1 MPQALVVLCTSPNH
15 GVATLLASQIVE
27 ARLAACVNLINPV
40 LSVYSWQGK
49 VEKGSEVQLVI
60 KTRSELFKPL
70 RAFIRA
76 HHPYEVPEIIG
87 LPVLLA
93 DEDYLNW
100 LNDVTQ

>member
-1 MPQALVVLCTSPNH
+1 MPQALVVLCTSPNN

-40 LSVYSWQGK
+40 LSIYGWQDK
-49 VEKGSEVQLVI
+49 IEKAHEVQLII
-60 KTRSELFKPL
+60 KTHSELFEPL

-100 LNDVTQ
+100 LNDVTL

>member
-1 MPQALVVLCTSPNH
+1 MPQALVVLCTSPNN

-40 LSVYSWQGK
+40 LSIYSWQGK
-49 VEKGSEVQLVI
+49 IEKANEVQLII
-60 KTRSELFKPL
+60 KTHSELFEPL
-70 RAFIRA
+70 RSFIRA

-93 DEDYLNW
+93 NEDYLNW
-100 LNDVTQ
+100 LNDVTL